1 MLLVESR
8 SIMKNPNTNKH
19 LTFEERCKIE
29 EYINKGF
36 RKYQIAN
43 ELNKSQSTILREIRN
58 NRVLK
63 PRKIFNENPF
73 NCIHLKDCKVCTG
86 KCRYYE
92 TEKCNRRDK
101 FIGACNNCP
110 DIKKCKLDQYFYKAK
125 FAHEKYRETLVDARQ
140 GVNLNTSELFEI
152 AHIIC
157 PLIDKGQSLYT
168 ILNNHPEIKLSV
180 KTLYNYIEMGLF
192 KDWGITNLSL
202 KRKVKRK
209 IRSKKLKKRNEPA
222 NYTGRKYEDY
232 LQFKEENP
240 DVPTTEMDTIYNNQA
255 GPYIQTFIFENT
267 SLMIGILHTEKTADS
282 MSKALD
288 LIQDKLSDEEY
299 QKIFSLLLTDR
310 GTEFSKPIQFEV
322 NIDTGEIRSKIFYCD
337 AQMPSQKP
345 HVENNHNLVREILP
359 NGQNWTS
366 LTQEKVELI
375 FSHINST
382 PRKSLGGKT
391 PYEVFSFLYGEN
403 ILKKLNI
410 QKIAKDEV
418 NTTPR
423 LLK

>member
-1 MLLVESR
+1 
-8 SIMKNPNTNKH
+8 MKNPNTNKH

-140 GVNLNTSELFEI
+140 GVNLNTSELFDI

-180 KTLYNYIEMGLF
+180 KTLYTYIEMGLF

-209 IRSKKLKKRNEPA
+209 IRSKKLKKRSEPA

-232 LQFKEENP
+232 LQFKENNP
-240 DVPTTEMDTIYNNQA
+240 DVPTTEMDTVYNNQA

-288 LIQDKLSDEEY
+288 LIQDKLTAEEY

-310 GTEFSKPIQFEV
+310 GTEFAKPVQFEV

-337 AQMPSQKP
+337 AQMSSQKP
-345 HVENNHNLVREILP
+345 HVENNHNFVREILP
-359 NGQNWTS
+359 NGQSWTN
-366 LTQEKVELI
+366 LTQEKVNLV

>member
-1 MLLVESR
+1 
-8 SIMKNPNTNKH
+8 MKNPNTNKH

-110 DIKKCKLDQYFYKAK
+110 DIKSCKLDQYFYKAK

-140 GVNLNTSELFEI
+140 GVNLNTSELFDI
-152 AHIIC
+152 AHIIG

-240 DVPTTEMDTIYNNQA
+240 DVPTTEMDTVYNNQA

-337 AQMPSQKP
+337 AQMSSQKP
-345 HVENNHNLVREILP
+345 HVENNHNFVREILP
-359 NGQNWTS
+359 NGQSWTN
-366 LTQEKVELI
+366 LTQEKVNLV

>member
-1 MLLVESR
+1 
-8 SIMKNPNTNKH
+8 MKNPNINKH

-73 NCIHLKDCKVCTG
+73 NCIHLKYCKVCTG
-86 KCRYYE
+86 KCKYYE

-110 DIKKCKLDQYFYKAK
+110 DIKKCKLDQYFYKAR

-168 ILNNHPEIKLSV
+168 ILINHPEIKLSV

-209 IRSKKLKKRNEPA
+209 TRSKKLKKRNEPA

-240 DVPTTEMDTIYNNQA
+240 DVPTTEMDTVYNNQA

-288 LIQDKLSDEEY
+288 LIQDKLSNEEY

-337 AQMPSQKP
+337 AQMSSQKP
-345 HVENNHNLVREILP
+345 HVENNHNFVREILP
-359 NGQNWTS
+359 NGQSWTS
-366 LTQEKVELI
+366 LTQDKVDLM

>member
-1 MLLVESR
+1 
-8 SIMKNPNTNKH
+8 MKNPNTNKH

-222 NYTGRKYEDY
+222 NYAGRKYEDY

>member
-1 MLLVESR
+1 MLLVES
-8 SIMKNPNTNKH
+8 SLTMKNPNINKH

-58 NRVLK
+58 NRLLK

-86 KCRYYE
+86 KCKYYE

-125 FAHEKYRETLVDARQ
+125 FAHEKYRQTLVDARQ

-192 KDWGITNLSL
+192 KDLGITNLSL

-209 IRSKKLKKRNEPA
+209 IRSNKLKKRNEPA

-240 DVPTTEMDTIYNNQA
+240 DVPTTEMDTVYNNQT

-282 MSKALD
+282 MSKTLD
-288 LIQDKLSDEEY
+288 LIQDKLSNEEY

-337 AQMPSQKP
+337 AQMSSQKP
-345 HVENNHNLVREILP
+345 HVENNHNFVREILP
-359 NGQNWTS
+359 NGQSWTN
-366 LTQEKVELI
+366 LTQEKVNLV

-391 PYEVFSFLYGEN
+391 PYEIFSFLYGKN

>member
-1 MLLVESR
+1 
-8 SIMKNPNTNKH
+8 MKNPNTNKH

-110 DIKKCKLDQYFYKAK
+110 DIKKCKYFYKAK

>member
-1 MLLVESR
+1 
-8 SIMKNPNTNKH
+8 MKNPNTNKH

-337 AQMPSQKP
+337 AQMSSQKP
-345 HVENNHNLVREILP
+345 HVENNHNFVREILP
-359 NGQNWTS
+359 NGQSWTN
-366 LTQEKVELI
+366 LTQEKVNLV